1 MTQPTKNKIIDSL
14 SAKNKTTLPNSHAP
28 STDHTPPALTIEN
41 ISVEFTHQNG
51 TIYALDDVSLTLK
64 QGEILV
70 LLGESGCGKSVL
82 CKAAMGLLP
91 ERGHITGGRIVLHP
105 RQPQSTTIDITAASE
120 KELQQLRGHRIS
132 MMFQH
137 PLTILNPSMTIG
149 AQLFEA
155 LRQGDT
161 KNRREG
167 LHPSF
172 SAKKPNGPSHH
183 DQTTSTKE
191 TLTIEALHLLES
203 VGLPSEKNWLHM
215 MPHELSGG
223 QRQRCALAIALAM
236 KPDILL
242 ADEPTTALD
251 VTVQIQV
258 LDVLKKLR
266 HDLGLSLIV
275 ITHDLGVAAYMA
287 DRIAVMYGGRI
298 VEIGTAEDILRHPR
312 HPYTWGLLRSVPAKA
327 DKGHPLH
334 SITGHPPLLTQRT
347 VGDPFAP
354 RNPYA
359 MAIDYHERPPLFVI
373 SPTHRAATWLLD
385 PRAPRV
391 TPPTIFLRETPAG
404 ITNASKKQILSGSS
418 TISTTDSAPLAEKNN
433 NSSSSNLTAKPL
445 LKVTGLSKT
454 FITAHTMTIPAVTDV
469 SFTLHAGEIVGLV
482 GESGCGK
489 STLAR
494 LIMGRYRSDHGTMFF
509 DGRPIITSPSQLHHD
524 LHPRDIQ
531 LIFQDADGAL
541 HPQRTVTESIDEA
554 LRLTHANLTTKER
567 RLRIDELLS
576 MVQLDP
582 HYGTAYPSELSGGQR
597 QRVAIARALAVQPR
611 LIIADE
617 AVAALDMSV
626 QAQIIN
632 LLTELQKQEGFAIL
646 FIAHDL
652 ALVRYLCQR
661 ILVMKDGRI
670 IEDNDTE
677 QIFTAPRET
686 YTKTLLASI
695 LYPDP
700 TRYRRPNQFRN
711 LK

>member
-1 MTQPTKNKIIDSL
+1 MTQPTKNKILNSM
-14 SAKNKTTLPNSHAP
+14 STKNKTTLPNSHAQ
-28 STDHTPPALTIEN
+28 STDDTLPALTIED

-51 TIYALDDVSLTLK
+51 TIYALDDVSLTLQ

-91 ERGHITGGRIVLHP
+91 ERGHITGGRIVLYS

-155 LRQGDT
+155 LRQGNT
-161 KNRREG
+161 KNRSEG
-167 LHPSF
+167 LHPPF
-172 SAKKPNGPSHH
+172 SAKETTIKYHH
-183 DQTTSTKE
+183 NQTISTKKYLV
-191 TLTIEALHLLES
+191 TEALHLLDA
-203 VGLPSEKNWLHM
+203 VGLPGEKNWLHM

-298 VEIGTAEDILRHPR
+298 VEIGTAEDILCHPR

-334 SITGHPPLLTQRT
+334 CITGHPPLLTQRT

-385 PRAPRV
+385 SRAPKV
-391 TPPTIFLRETPAG
+391 TPPTIFSKEKPAG
-404 ITNASKKQILSGSS
+404 ITTDSKKQILSGSS
-418 TISTTDSAPLAEKNN
+418 TISTTDAAPLVEKNN
-433 NSSSSNLTAKPL
+433 NSSSSNLTAQPL

-597 QRVAIARALAVQPR
+597 QRIAIARALAVQPR

>member
-1 MTQPTKNKIIDSL
+1 MTQPTKNKIMNSM
-14 SAKNKTTLPNSHAP
+14 STKNKTTLQNSHAQ
-28 STDHTPPALTIEN
+28 STDDTPPALTIEN

-105 RQPQSTTIDITAASE
+105 RQPQSTTIDMTAASE

-172 SAKKPNGPSHH
+172 SAKMTSTKSPH

-191 TLTIEALHLLES
+191 MLSTKALHLLEA
-203 VGLPSEKNWLHM
+203 VGLPGEKKWLHM

-298 VEIGTAEDILRHPR
+298 VEIGTAEDILCHPR

-359 MAIDYHERPPLFVI
+359 MAIDYHKRPPLFVI

-385 PRAPRV
+385 SRAPRV
-391 TPPTIFLRETPAG
+391 IPPTIFAEENPTG
-404 ITNASKKQILSGSS
+404 ITTASKKQLLCGTHA
-418 TISTTDSAPLAEKNN
+418 TISTTDAAPLREKNN
-433 NSSSSNLTAKPL
+433 NSSLNHPIAKPL

-494 LIMGRYRSDHGTMFF
+494 LIIGRYRSDCGTMFF

-524 LHPRDIQ
+524 LHPCDIQ
-531 LIFQDADGAL
+531 LIFQDSDGAL
-541 HPQRTVTESIDEA
+541 HPQRTVAESIDEA
-554 LRLTHANLTTKER
+554 LRLTHANLTTKEQ
-567 RLRIDELLS
+567 RLRVDELLS

-677 QIFTAPRET
+677 QIFMAPRET

-700 TRYRRPNQFRN
+700 TRYR
-711 LK
+711 

>member
-28 STDHTPPALTIEN
+28 STDDTPPALTIEN

-105 RQPQSTTIDITAASE
+105 RQSQSTTIDITVASE

-155 LRQGDT
+155 LRQGNT

-172 SAKKPNGPSHH
+172 STKKPNGPSHH

-191 TLTIEALHLLES
+191 TLTIEALHLLEA
-203 VGLPSEKNWLHM
+203 VGLPGEKKWLHM

-298 VEIGTAEDILRHPR
+298 VEIGTAEDILCHPR

-385 PRAPRV
+385 SRAPKV
-391 TPPTIFLRETPAG
+391 TPPIICAGEKLAETTP
-404 ITNASKKQILSGSS
+404 ASKKQIRSDTHA
-418 TISTTDSAPLAEKNN
+418 TISTTDAAPLAEKNN
-433 NSSSSNLTAKPL
+433 NSSLNNPIAKPL

-494 LIMGRYRSDHGTMFF
+494 LIMGRYRSDCGTMFF

-524 LHPRDIQ
+524 LHPCYIQ
-531 LIFQDADGAL
+531 LIFQDSDGAL
-541 HPQRTVTESIDEA
+541 HPQRTVAESIDEA

-567 RLRIDELLS
+567 RLRVNELLS

-677 QIFTAPRET
+677 QIFAAPRET

-700 TRYRRPNQFRN
+700 TRYR
-711 LK
+711 